1 MTMTVAT
8 DRTLSEEWTY
18 PIQTTDTERWRWL
31 LLQTGHWGRD
41 LPISNSDTERWRW
54 PLLQTGHWGRDLPY
68 SNYRHWKMT
77 MTVATDATDRTLSE
91 GGTYPIQTQTLKDED
106 DCRYRQDTEGGTYPI
121 QTTDTERWW
130 LHRPEAE
137 DGLTVLPYWYYI
149 KAINNNLIDTTE
161 THEERSSALQNTAWR
176 PTATTKQTKKRR
188 CVDEVHVNLR
198 FICPAILV
206 SLKWATRIQHVAF
219 C

>member
-8 DRTLSEEWTY
+8 DRRLRDGLTLSK
-18 PIQTTDTERWRWL
+18 
-31 LLQTGHWGRD
+31 LQTLKDDDDRRYRQDTQWGM
-41 LPISNSDTERWRW
+41 
-54 PLLQTGHWGRDLPY
+54 DLPY

-77 MTVATDATDRTLSE
+77 MTVATDRTLSE

-130 LHRPEAE
+130 LHRQEAE

-188 CVDEVHVNLR
+188 CVDEVHEKSQVYLSYYISFIKMSNTNPARGILLR
-198 FICPAILV
+198 QMRTSWC
-206 SLKWATRIQHVAF
+206 
-219 C
+219 